1 MLPGTV
7 RTGATFADACAE
19 YLRYVE
25 SELDRKPS
33 TVTSA
38 AANRT
43 LIGVLLRTA
52 SFSVPLM
59 VIVQATVAKN
69 KVFIAKT
76 GSTGVTIAANTTYK
90 LVVTVET
97 PHVPGSLPVITVYL
111 DGVSVCTYTLT
122 APELV
127 IYPET
132 APDGIMAYNGASG
145 ADLVGRRYRVFH
157 RREVVPRPTRIARSA
172 AILSGIASR
181 RSCTWTL
188 GVGLAVAPRQ
198 SHRSRPGVPT
208 SHAKPRRPSR
218 RAPATRRMQ

>member
-1 MLPGTV
+1 VAV
-7 RTGATFADACAE
+7 RHRGRHEPHLAGRTWGNSATGAAPGSAGSSYNYAVPYFAPAQLSRIISATI
-19 YLRYVE
+19 
-25 SELDRKPS
+25 K
-33 TVTSA
+33 TSA

-97 PHVPGSLPVITVYL
+97 RTCPGSLPVITVYLDGVSVITVYL

-157 RREVVPRPTRIARSA
+157 RREVVPRPTPDR
-172 AILSGIASR
+172 
-181 RSCTWTL
+181 
-188 GVGLAVAPRQ
+188 
-198 SHRSRPGVPT
+198 
-208 SHAKPRRPSR
+208 
-218 RAPATRRMQ
+218 